1 MTVGELHLVG
11 RPVEFVQGIPIDLEK
26 DSYIDPSVRNM
37 IVLDGWFHVCFYN
50 DFYYYLY
57 YFYRVPIVLW
67 VIKQYPI
74 NLAL

>member
-1 MTVGELHLVG
+1 MCVAAVQCEAAAAVYFL
-11 RPVEFVQGIPIDLEK
+11 PVA
-26 DSYIDPSVRNM
+26 SVADTHECSVDM
-37 IVLDGWFHVCFYN
+37 DGWFHVCFYN